1 MQRRLVTILYSCKG
15 LATPPI
21 SAYSQS
27 LVMIET
33 MGVLGLYEGLDSLS
47 QKVGIMSQPHPR
59 IRAGKFGN

>member
-1 MQRRLVTILYSCKG
+1 MQRRLVILLDSCKG

-33 MGVLGLYEGLDSLS
+33 MGVPGLYEGLDSLS
-47 QKVGIMSQPHPR
+47 
-59 IRAGKFGN
+59 